1 MSRNPAS
8 SQSTSSSIVSQG
20 GDKNDVK
27 LIRQMTLIDCISIVI
42 GIIIGG
48 GIFISPKGVLV
59 NTGSTGWALVV
70 WVLCGVFS
78 MFGGLCYA
86 ELGTTFKVSGGD
98 FSFILDAFGPVPAFV
113 RIWTRIVAVR
123 TGSRAINSVSFA
135 YYVLLPFYMG
145 CEVPF
150 AVTRLIGAALLL
162 LIVIINSLSVP
173 LTRKIQVATS
183 ACKVLGLI
191 VIIVAGFYQLVKG
204 NTSNIDTAFVEGS
217 IKWKTIPLAFYSGLY
232 AYSGWEFLPSIS
244 EEIINPGRTIPLAI
258 IISVI
263 FVTIIYVLANIAYF
277 TVLNS
282 AELLASSAVALDFGQ
297 RVFGSWSWIL
307 SAVVAISIAGN
318 LNGGSITF
326 ARVLLV
332 ASREG
337 HIPKVLSMVHI
348 NQKTPLPAAAGLLP
362 ISIIMLISGDV
373 SSLINYT
380 GFAGWFFTALACAV
394 IPYYRWKYPN
404 LKRPFKVPLVIP
416 IIFVCCALFLVGMSI
431 YSSPVDCGIGLAIT
445 LLGIPV
451 YYVGVAWKN
460 KPKWFKNG
468 MDNLTVFLQQ
478 VVMVVPQDGD
488 DEMKEK
494 LQFKAE

>member
-8 SQSTSSSIVSQG
+8 SQSTSSSTSSSIVSQG
-20 GDKNDVK
+20 GDENYVK

-86 ELGTTFKVSGGD
+86 ELGTTFRVSGGD

-150 AVTRLIGAALLL
+150 TVTRLIGVALL
-162 LIVIINSLSVP
+162 
-173 LTRKIQVATS
+173 R
-183 ACKVLGLI
+183 
-191 VIIVAGFYQLVKG
+191 

-307 SAVVAISIAGN
+307 SVVVAISIAGN

-416 IIFVCCALFLVGMSI
+416 IIFVFCALFLVGMSI

-460 KPKWFKNG
+460 KPQWFKNG

-478 VVMVVPQDGD
+478 ILMVVPQEGD
-488 DEMKEK
+488 DETKEK

>member
-1 MSRNPAS
+1 
-8 SQSTSSSIVSQG
+8 
-20 GDKNDVK
+20 
-27 LIRQMTLIDCISIVI
+27 MTLIDCISIVI

-70 WVLCGVFS
+70 WVLCGVMS

-86 ELGTTFKVSGGD
+86 ELGTTFTVSGGD
-98 FSFILDAFGPVPAFV
+98 FVYILDAFGPVPAFV

-150 AVTRLIGAALLL
+150 VVTRLIGAALLV

-173 LTRKIQVATS
+173 LTRKIQLQHPSVK
-183 ACKVLGLI
+183 CWVLSQSSLP
-191 VIIVAGFYQLVKG
+191 VFTNLC
-204 NTSNIDTAFVEGS
+204 NTSNIETAFSEGS
-217 IKWKTIPLAFYSGLY
+217 IKWKTLPLAFYSGLY
-232 AYSGWEFLPSIS
+232 AYSGW
-244 EEIINPGRTIPLAI
+244 TIPLAI
-258 IISVI
+258 IISVAFI
-263 FVTIIYVLANIAYF
+263 TFVYVLANIAYF
-277 TVLNS
+277 SVLNS
-282 AELLASSAVALDFGQ
+282 TELLASSAVALDFGQ
-297 RVFGSWSWIL
+297 RVFGNWSWIL
-307 SAVVAISIAGN
+307 SVIVAISIAGN
-318 LNGGSITF
+318 LNGGAITF
-326 ARVLLV
+326 ARTLLV

-337 HIPKVLSMVHI
+337 HIPQVISMVHI
-348 NQKTPLPAAAGLLP
+348 DQKTPLPAAASLLP
-362 ISIIMLISGDV
+362 ISIIMLVSGDV
-373 SSLINYT
+373 SNLINYT
-380 GFAGWFFTALACAV
+380 GFAGWFFTALACAI
-394 IPYYRWKYPN
+394 IPYYRWKYPD

-416 IIFVCCALFLVGMSI
+416 IIFVCCALFLVGMSV

-460 KPKWFKNG
+460 KPKWFTNA

-478 VVMVVPQDGD
+478 LLIVVPQE
-488 DEMKEK
+488 DEERKERV
-494 LQFKAE
+494 QS